1 MWETLLNGV
10 DLVRAL
16 LIMQGYVS
24 GPKVDRLVGWLPGS
38 ASQILGGLANKIPG
52 DRAWVEQRKDPN
64 EWRATLAHELGH
76 TYGLKHN
83 SLKTNDYHW
92 FDVYERTIKPPNM
105 DGMLRDFIQKYG
117 APEEEFWVSPDSYT
131 FLYNRFCSG
140 IPLQPAQPRTASEV
154 LIVSGNVLLSSNAS
168 IGVAAGKDLNAEILD
183 PNDEEIPLAEDD
195 ASGYLLPDLGGIN
208 LAGFE
213 D

>member
-92 FDVYERTIKPPNM
+92 FDVYERSIKPEM
-105 DGMLRDFIQKYG
+105 SYLGLADFMYLPPTMAEKNTL
-117 APEEEFWVSPDSYT
+117 ATSPVPPRRHSFSF
-131 FLYNRFCSG
+131 FLHK
-140 IPLQPAQPRTASEV
+140 SEMCR
-154 LIVSGNVLLSSNAS
+154 GYY
-168 IGVAAGKDLNAEILD
+168 AE
-183 PNDEEIPLAEDD
+183 NKRCRQ
-195 ASGYLLPDLGGIN
+195 
-208 LAGFE
+208 
-213 D
+213 